1 MVEIKN
7 VLLEFTVPFL
17 IACLGYQK
25 DFPVHIDTGLYSFN
39 DVKCI
44 LYN

>member
-1 MVEIKN
+1 MTEIKN

-17 IACLGYQK
+17 IACLGQK
-25 DFPVHIDTGLYSFN
+25 DFPVHIDTGLYSLN
-39 DVKCI
+39 DIKYI